1 MIKKT
6 CIFITTLI
14 SLNLFAVEPLIF
26 DNSLLVDEIKSTMIN
41 MGFELITTDL
51 KAENISYTTEIKN
64 NYIKIFNI
72 NDPYQGIF
80 FQ

>member
-26 DNSLLVDEIKSTMIN
+26 DSSLLVDEIKYTMIN

-51 KAENISYTTEIKN
+51 KTENISYTTEIKN